1 MEIQFSIAQ
10 NGLYVANHRLQ
21 TRAQNLSN
29 LTTPGFKALLPQQAD
44 LYGPGARSLGTAQDF
59 TALGTPEQ
67 TGMDGHVFI
76 QGDGFFRVSR
86 DGEPAYTRLGNFQ
99 VDRDGNL
106 VTPTGHLLDPAITVP
121 EDAVGIEVSTDG
133 LVFAIDSEGA
143 AVEVGQ
149 LELVRFQNPNGLLA
163 IGDNLY
169 AQGPNAGDAL
179 AGTPGDVGF
188 GTIGHRMLEGSN
200 VDPAHEITQ
209 QIVDQRS
216 YQMNLRVFQTAD
228 ALVSRAID
236 LFS

>member
-1 MEIQFSIAQ
+1 VEIQFSVAQ
-10 NGLYVANHRLQ
+10 NGLYVANQRLQ

-29 LTTPGFKALLPQQAD
+29 LTTPGFKALLPEQAD
-44 LYGPGARSLGTAQDF
+44 LHGPGARFLGTSEDF
-59 TALGTPEQ
+59 STLGTPEQ
-67 TGMDGHVFI
+67 TGYDAHFYI
-76 QGDGFFRVSR
+76 KGDGFFRVSR
-86 DGEPAYTRLGNFQ
+86 DGEPAYTRLGSFQ
-99 VDRDGNL
+99 ADRDGNL

-121 EDAVGIEVSTDG
+121 DDSVALEVSADGLLYSVDTDG
-133 LVFAIDSEGA
+133 VATEI
-143 AVEVGQ
+143 GQ

-169 AQGPNAGDAL
+169 AEGPNAGDAL
-179 AGTPGDVGF
+179 TGAPGDIGF
-188 GTIGHRMLEGSN
+188 GTVQNRMLEGSN
-200 VDPAHEITQ
+200 VDPATEITQ